1 MWPNLDFLQSP
12 HTKKRSSLGNYKSRV
27 LCIDTLVK
35 WTVTKDD
42 ISNIVIDKLAQKNM
56 IVNGGS
62 VSPKE
67 HG

>member
-1 MWPNLDFLQSP
+1 
-12 HTKKRSSLGNYKSRV
+12 
-27 LCIDTLVK
+27 
-35 WTVTKDD
+35 VTKDD
-42 ISNIVIDKLAQKNM
+42 VSNIMIDKLAEKNM